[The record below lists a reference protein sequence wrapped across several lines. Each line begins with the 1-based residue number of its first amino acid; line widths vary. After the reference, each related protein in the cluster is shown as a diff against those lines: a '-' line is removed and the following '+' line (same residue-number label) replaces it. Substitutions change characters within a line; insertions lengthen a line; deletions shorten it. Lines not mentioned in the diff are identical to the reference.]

1 MALLKILQWLPL
13 LTQDKSQSSDDGFK
27 ALHHFH
33 QTSSFPSFT
42 VSYATPATLASF
54 IANHWGHSCLKPL
67 VIPCVPSSPY
77 LKLQNLH
84 RLNTLHQRSIPF
96 PSSLFSIAL
105 HSEYIWILLVWIVCY
120 LSSSHCTSL
129 SSSLKCKLDEGK
141 NFHIFFFNAE
151 STVHDTLLDI

>member
-84 RLNTLHQRSIPF
+84 RLNTLHQQSIPF

-105 HSEYIWILLVWIVCY
+105 RSEYNMNFTCLDCLLFVIFPLYFPILLI
-120 LSSSHCTSL
+120 
-129 SSSLKCKLDEGK
+129 KMQ
-141 NFHIFFFNAE
+141 A
-151 STVHDTLLDI
+151 

>member
-54 IANHWGHSCLKPL
+54 IANRWGHSCLKPL

-84 RLNTLHQRSIPF
+84 RLNTLHQQSIPF

-105 HSEYIWILLVWIVCY
+105 HSEYNMNFTCLDCLLFV
-120 LSSSHCTSL
+120 
-129 SSSLKCKLDEGK
+129 
-141 NFHIFFFNAE
+141 IFPLYFP
-151 STVHDTLLDI
+151 VLLIKMQA